1 MANLI
6 VDSHFQSVFNL
17 PEHSEDSHFTFF
29 VGLGQA
35 HRVLKALSP
44 QYSSR
49 EKCTL
54 LPYKE
59 E

>member
-6 VDSHFQSVFNL
+6 V
-17 PEHSEDSHFTFF
+17 DSHFTFF